1 MLRIFNLPEKDCS
14 AQQQGK
20 NEYFT
25 IKNSQMI
32 VVILVILLVIV
43 IFFYASSSLEHLF
56 HSARVAGRMF
66 VVIAFVILVLGLMLY
81 SYLVS

>member
-1 MLRIFNLPEKDCS
+1 
-14 AQQQGK
+14 
-20 NEYFT
+20 
-25 IKNSQMI
+25 MI